1 LHTSSKQVGW
11 KYGEHKL
18 DYPELNSYLEYVDKI
33 YNVFENPDMII
44 LDEVNSEYYYIQG
57 EDLLRITTNG
67 DFVSL
72 YPGAGSNRVTNAL
85 DTGGLIWEK

>member
-1 LHTSSKQVGW
+1 
-11 KYGEHKL
+11 
-18 DYPELNSYLEYVDKI
+18 
-33 YNVFENPDMII
+33 MII